1 MLGMPAL
8 PHRPIS
14 ISSSDYSLYRPLAF
28 CVMNCRWRGDMQRHL
43 PAGDGFIIAAL
54 IVTGWRAPR
63 LLQEKVSRLLAA
75 WIDS

>member
-1 MLGMPAL
+1 
-8 PHRPIS
+8 
-14 ISSSDYSLYRPLAF
+14 
-28 CVMNCRWRGDMQRHL
+28 MNCRWRGDMQRHL

-75 WIDS
+75 